1 MTLSMGIEET
11 VKSRA
16 LELGADFG
24 FSRCLEYQKRMNV
37 LT

>member
-16 LELGADFG
+16 LELGADFR
-24 FSRCLEYQKRMNV
+24 FSRCLEYQKHTNV